1 METGLEEEEVLAQM
15 KYVFHDPT
23 IQSLLKRRS
32 STIIL
37 ACHETTAN
45 SLTFALFELYKQPEI
60 QKRLRAEIRGRGKT
74 SDYTA
79 SDFDNMPYLTA
90 VVKVSPGNYCTF

>member
-1 METGLEEEEVLAQM
+1 MEEKEVLAQM
-15 KYVFHDPT
+15 KFVFHDPT
-23 IQSLLKRRS
+23 IQSLLKPRS

-37 ACHETTAN
+37 AGHETTAN
-45 SLTFALFELYKQPEI
+45 SLTFAFFELCKQPEI
-60 QKRLRAEIRGRGKT
+60 QKRLRAEIRAMEKT

-90 VVKVSPGNYCTF
+90 VVKVSAIDWHIQGSY